1 MDRSHMQIPQNQV
14 LLLEELA
21 EVNPNIIGVV
31 SAGSSIDMHW
41 ECRCRAIL
49 HGYLGG
55 QAGAGAMLDVLTGKV
70 NPSGKLSET
79 YPIRYEDTPSS
90 SYFPSRE
97 RNSEY
102 RESIFVGYR
111 FFDTNHM
118 QVRYPFGYGLSYT
131 TFEYSNLTVTDSS
144 VRFEVANTGKMAGA
158 EICQMYI
165 GGPKGTV
172 FRPLK
177 ELKGF
182 CKVYLKPQERKE
194 VEIRFDDKS
203 FRFWNIKTESW
214 EEESGTY
221 DIYIGS
227 SVSEIRLTGR
237 INRKG
242 TETSLPYK
250 PEKMPHYFS
259 GNIKEVPDEEF
270 ERLLGHPIPSGAWD
284 GKLGIND
291 AVCQM
296 YYAKSGLARLACRV
310 LNHLKAKNE
319 RKGRPDLN
327 LLFIYNIPFR
337 AIAKMTGG
345 AVSME
350 MAEGLVHA
358 VNGHFFKGM
367 KQVISGYFSNK
378 RKNKEYERKLREL
391 K

>member
-1 MDRSHMQIPQNQV
+1 
-14 LLLEELA
+14 
-21 EVNPNIIGVV
+21 
-31 SAGSSIDMHW
+31 
-41 ECRCRAIL
+41 
-49 HGYLGG
+49 
-55 QAGAGAMLDVLTGKV
+55 
-70 NPSGKLSET
+70 
-79 YPIRYEDTPSS
+79 
-90 SYFPSRE
+90 
-97 RNSEY
+97 
-102 RESIFVGYR
+102 
-111 FFDTNHM
+111 
-118 QVRYPFGYGLSYT
+118 
-131 TFEYSNLTVTDSS
+131 
-144 VRFEVANTGKMAGA
+144 
-158 EICQMYI
+158 
-165 GGPKGTV
+165 
-172 FRPLK
+172 
-177 ELKGF
+177 
-182 CKVYLKPQERKE
+182 
-194 VEIRFDDKS
+194 
-203 FRFWNIKTESW
+203 
-214 EEESGTY
+214 
-221 DIYIGS
+221 
-227 SVSEIRLTGR
+227 
-237 INRKG
+237 
-242 TETSLPYK
+242 
-250 PEKMPHYFS
+250 MPHYFS

-337 AIAKMTGG
+337 AIAKMTDG